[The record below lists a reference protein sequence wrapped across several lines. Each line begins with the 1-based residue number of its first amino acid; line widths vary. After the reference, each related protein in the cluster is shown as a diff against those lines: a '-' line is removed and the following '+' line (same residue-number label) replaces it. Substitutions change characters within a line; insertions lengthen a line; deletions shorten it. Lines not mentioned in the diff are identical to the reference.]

1 MKIIGIGKP
10 KASGVQVLICE
21 LVEAEVDKI
30 TGIAG
35 KPHAPHR
42 YKAGAVINLSKIY
55 NKVRHLNEKMAQIL
69 AAADAT
75 GVNAQEIKDS
85 FPLEMP

>member
-1 MKIIGIGKP
+1 MKIIGLAKP

-42 YKAGAVINLSKIY
+42 YKAGAVINLGKIY
-55 NKVRHLNEKMAQIL
+55 NRVKLINEKIDEIK
-69 AAADAT
+69 AAAAQTQVDA
-75 GVNAQEIKDS
+75 GEIEAA
-85 FPLEMP
+85 FPIDGG